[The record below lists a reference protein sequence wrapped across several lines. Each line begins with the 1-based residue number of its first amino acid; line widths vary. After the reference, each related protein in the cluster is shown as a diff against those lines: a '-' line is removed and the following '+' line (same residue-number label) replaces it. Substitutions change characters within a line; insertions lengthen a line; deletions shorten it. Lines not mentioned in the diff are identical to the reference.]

1 MSPAVRRLRAHE
13 AELLRDV
20 RLRALRDAPM
30 AFGSTLAREEGYAP
44 EKWERWAAESAT
56 GERQA
61 IFIANPAAGMASG
74 VIDAEDAGLAHLYAM
89 WVARDARGTGAGRT
103 LLDAVVA
110 WATERGAER
119 LITSVTEGNAAAAAL
134 YDGAGFRD
142 TGRREPLGHSEA
154 VVAVLERRLHERSG
168 PGGRA
173 ARAGAARGQGP
184 GGRGAAAP

>member
-1 MSPAVRRLRAHE
+1 MSPSVRRLAADE
-13 AELLRDV
+13 AALLRDL

-89 WVARDARGTGAGRT
+89 WVARDARGTGAGT
-103 LLDAVVA
+103 ALVDAVVA
-110 WATERGAER
+110 WATDRGAER
-119 LITSVTEGNAAAAAL
+119 LTTSVTEGNAAAMAL
-134 YDGAGFRD
+134 YAAAGFAD
-142 TGRREPLGHSEA
+142 TGRREPLGHSDA
-154 VVAVLERRLHERSG
+154 VVAVLELALGDR
-168 PGGRA
+168 
-173 ARAGAARGQGP
+173 
-184 GGRGAAAP
+184 